1 MKKEEVG
8 GLIILY
14 ILSIII
20 IIQGYISKK
29 RNAYFVKRNPSIVK
43 YKSRFYLFY
52 LILGYC
58 LLLLTIFIT
67 FMLLSGNAQNR
78 R

>member
-1 MKKEEVG
+1 MKKEIVG

-29 RNAYFVKRNPSIVK
+29 RNTYLVKGNSHIIK

-58 LLLLTIFIT
+58 LLLWTIFIT
-67 FMLLSGNAQNR
+67 IMLLLGNA
-78 R
+78 